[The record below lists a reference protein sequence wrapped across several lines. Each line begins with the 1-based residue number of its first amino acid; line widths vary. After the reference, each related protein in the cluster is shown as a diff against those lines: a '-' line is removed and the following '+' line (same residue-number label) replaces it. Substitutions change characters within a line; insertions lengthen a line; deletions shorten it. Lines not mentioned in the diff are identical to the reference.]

1 MTSNHAHFKAV
12 DRTTVYTQNVVQA
25 MEALDRAM
33 TRPVH
38 LPGLV
43 GFYGPSGYGKSVA
56 AAYTATD
63 KQAFYVECR
72 DSWTRKSFLLA
83 LLKEMGVRPA
93 ATISEMMDQ
102 AAQELALSER
112 PLIVDEVD
120 KPIDRGYVE
129 LIRDLHEGAGGV
141 AMLLIG
147 EEKLE
152 IKLRRHER
160 MHNRFLEWLPAL
172 PCNLEDARGLSDLY
186 CPEVQIDDE
195 LLTLVLRATYGVTRR
210 VAINLSRIAEQAQLN
225 PPDDAATVQWWGD
238 REIYT
243 GEAPKRRGLR

>member
-1 MTSNHAHFKAV
+1 MMTSNPQQFKAAT
-12 DRTTVYTQNVVQA
+12 DNTTAMTQNVAQA

-33 TRPVH
+33 HRPVH

-63 KQAFYVECR
+63 KNALYLECR

-83 LLKEMGVRPA
+83 LLKEMGIKPE
-93 ATISEMMDQ
+93 ATIAEMMDQ
-102 AAQELALSER
+102 ASQELALSER
-112 PLIVDEVD
+112 PLIIDEVD
-120 KPIDRGYVE
+120 KPIDKNYIE

-152 IKLRRHER
+152 LKLRRFER
-160 MHNRFLEWLPAL
+160 VHNRVLEWLPAL
-172 PCNLEDARGLSDLY
+172 PADIEDTRLLAGLY
-186 CPEVQIDDE
+186 CPDLEITDE
-195 LLTLVLRATYGVTRR
+195 LLQLVLQTTLGVTRR
-210 VAINLSRIAEQAQLN
+210 IAINLSRIGTLADLH
-225 PPDDAATVQWWGD
+225 PPEGPATPQWWGD

-243 GEAPKRRGLR
+243 E